1 MHKVLIVDDDPKIC
15 HLFQV
20 TLGKAGYEMIVAQ
33 TAQQGLEIALQQR
46 PDVII
51 SDYMMPDMNGVQF
64 CKEVRRQKSIASTP
78 FIVITGRGTRRL
90 KTEGLSSLFDDY
102 IEKPVDLGFLV
113 AKVNA
118 VIRRRREDFLR
129 EKKNASRV
137 KTIITTLVIVIIVA
151 TSFASG
157 YKIML
162 NSEKKEVARLAKLKE
177 KYDKRI
183 IALENQLDSLGW
195 ELDDLDFNRLNQEL
209 NHLIRKAKKISRE
222 LPEEKE
228 RDLII
233 RGIKQVMAEFGE
245 ENYIVPPLFA
255 SEVAKMIRYFS
266 GPKRIHMKKNLQR
279 SKEYLPM
286 IRRVFREKGLPE
298 VLAYIAMVESGFNPN
313 AYNQRSGAAGMW
325 QFMPHTA
332 REYGLRVDRYKDER
346 SDPFKSTL
354 AAREYLIDLIGI
366 FGKESF
372 MLALASYN
380 VGDGKVRHQ
389 LKKLYNPFEERD
401 FWYLFRK
408 RALPQETREYIPKVI
423 ASIIIHRNADNFG
436 FGNNLNGLQ
445 TKS

>member
-15 HLFQV
+15 HLFRI
-20 TLGKAGYEMIVAQ
+20 TLSKAGYEIVVAQ
-33 TAQQGLEIALQQR
+33 TATEGLEMALQER

-51 SDYMMPDMNGVQF
+51 SDYVMPDKDGAQF
-64 CKEVRRQKSIASTP
+64 CKDVRNQKSIATTP

-90 KTEGLSSLFDDY
+90 KTEGLSNLFDDY
-102 IEKPVDLGFLV
+102 IEKPVDLAFLV

-118 VIRRRREDFLR
+118 VIRRRSEDFIR
-129 EKKNASRV
+129 EKKKASRV
-137 KTIITTLVIVIIVA
+137 KTVIMSLVIIIIVA

-162 NSEKKEVARLAKLKE
+162 DSEKKEVARLVQIKDR
-177 KYDKRI
+177 YDKRI
-183 IALENQLDSLGW
+183 MTLENQLDSLGW
-195 ELDDLDFNRLNQEL
+195 ELDDLDFDRLNQEL

-233 RGIKQVMAEFGE
+233 RGIKEVMAEFGE

-255 SEVAKMIRYFS
+255 SEVAKMVKFYS

-279 SKEYLPM
+279 SKKYLPM
-286 IRRVFREKGLPE
+286 IKHVFHEKGLPE
-298 VLAYIAMVESGFNPN
+298 VLAYIAMVESGFNPE
-313 AYNQRSGAAGMW
+313 AYNQSSGAAGMW
-325 QFMPHTA
+325 QFMPQTA

-423 ASIIIHRNADNFG
+423 ASIIIHRNAKKFG
-436 FGNNLNGLQ
+436 FERDIEPIQNRG
-445 TKS
+445 

>member
-20 TLGKAGYEMIVAQ
+20 TLSKAGYEIIVAH
-33 TAQQGLEIALQQR
+33 TAKQGLEIALQER

-51 SDYMMPDMNGVQF
+51 SDYMMPDKDGVQF
-64 CKEVRRQKSIASTP
+64 CEDVRSEKSIASIP
-78 FIVITGRGTRRL
+78 FIVITGRGTNRL

-102 IEKPVDLGFLV
+102 LEKPVDLAFLV

-118 VIRRRREDFLR
+118 VIRRRREDSIR
-129 EKKNASRV
+129 EKKKATRV
-137 KTIITTLVIVIIVA
+137 KTVVVSLVIIFIVA

-162 NSEKKEVARLAKLKE
+162 NSEKKEVARLMQLKE
-177 KYDKRI
+177 RYDKRI

-195 ELDDLDFNRLNQEL
+195 ELDDLDFDRLNQEL

-222 LPEEKE
+222 LPEERE

-233 RGIKQVMAEFGE
+233 RGIKEVMAEFGE

-255 SEVAKMIRYFS
+255 SEVSKMIKYFS

-279 SKEYLPM
+279 SNKYLPM
-286 IRRVFREKGLPE
+286 IKHVFSEKGLPE
-298 VLAYIAMVESGFNPN
+298 VLAYIAMVESGFNPE

-372 MLALASYN
+372 MLAMASYN
-380 VGDGKVRHQ
+380 VGDGNVRHQ

-408 RALPQETREYIPKVI
+408 KALPQETREYIPKVI
-423 ASIIIHRNADNFG
+423 ASIIIYRNAEKFG
-436 FGNNLNGLQ
+436 FNENLNERQ
-445 TKS
+445 HKI